1 MDNKILEIFIP
12 GPVGRLEAKY
22 YKSKKNT
29 SPIALVLQ
37 PHPQYGGTMN
47 NKVVVETFKTFM
59 DNDFSVCRVNF
70 RGVGK
75 SDGEFDNGQGELA
88 DAAAALDWL
97 ERENFDNSQC
107 WVSGFSFGS
116 LIAMQ
121 LLMRRPEI
129 NRFIAISPQ
138 PNVYDFSFLSPCPT
152 SGLVAYGV
160 HEFDEVPKYRAMSEI
175 QILESEY
182 SSSEATPLQLERLET
197 AKAELK
203 EAKVVMKNNEI
214 WNINDKGPVLA
225 FNIDDGGNPRPLFS
239 DKGALG
245 QIFKGFFGYNGNP
258 SYREVIAYLFTLAMV
273 SFLWTRASQ
282 GSPAVVKDEKSP
294 MNEKCPTCF
303 EEVDAQASSS
313 CSNCDTDLDFS

>member
-12 GPVGRLEAKY
+12 GPAGRLEAKY

-47 NKVVVETFKTFM
+47 NKVVVDTFHTFM

-152 SGLVAYGV
+152 SGLMIYGKKDELV
-160 HEFDEVPKYRAMSEI
+160 PLEYITELDKRLSAQKGIKVEFNAI
-175 QILESEY
+175 
-182 SSSEATPLQLERLET
+182 SEANHFFSKTSDNLVKNLDKYIKKET
-197 AKAELK
+197 AL
-203 EAKVVMKNNEI
+203 
-214 WNINDKGPVLA
+214 
-225 FNIDDGGNPRPLFS
+225 
-239 DKGALG
+239 
-245 QIFKGFFGYNGNP
+245 Y
-258 SYREVIAYLFTLAMV
+258 
-273 SFLWTRASQ
+273 
-282 GSPAVVKDEKSP
+282 
-294 MNEKCPTCF
+294 
-303 EEVDAQASSS
+303 
-313 CSNCDTDLDFS
+313 

>member
-1 MDNKILEIFIP
+1 MKPKSTEIFIP
-12 GPVGRLEAKY
+12 GPAGRLEGKY
-22 YKSKKNT
+22 YKNPKFG
-29 SPIALVLQ
+29 SPVAIVLQ

-47 NKVVVETFKTFM
+47 NKIVQTTYNIFLE
-59 DNDFSVCRVNF
+59 NGFSVIKINF

-152 SGLVAYGV
+152 SGLMIYGKK
-160 HEFDEVPKYRAMSEI
+160 DELVP
-175 QILESEY
+175 LEY
-182 SSSEATPLQLERLET
+182 
-197 AKAELK
+197 
-203 EAKVVMKNNEI
+203 
-214 WNINDKGPVLA
+214 INDLNKKLSAQKGIKVDFLAINDANHFFSKTEDVLVKNLDKYIKKESA
-225 FNIDDGGNPRPLFS
+225 LF
-239 DKGALG
+239 
-245 QIFKGFFGYNGNP
+245 
-258 SYREVIAYLFTLAMV
+258 
-273 SFLWTRASQ
+273 
-282 GSPAVVKDEKSP
+282 
-294 MNEKCPTCF
+294 
-303 EEVDAQASSS
+303 
-313 CSNCDTDLDFS
+313 